1 MSSPESAR
9 YLGGDPALGSR
20 FLFEVDGVEIGLFAS
35 VAGLEVSSRFVEVAE
50 GGHLR
55 INAQRCLKPAHGLAV
70 GDVLTFPQG
79 RRIRLIRVLSLS
91 DRRGPAAEAVAL
103 YEDLD
108 PPGQDAMA
116 EPLE

>member
-1 MSSPESAR
+1 MAGPGGRQNPEAQPKLRLDKWLFHAR
-9 YLGGDPALGSR
+9 FFKSR
-20 FLFEVDGVEIGLFAS
+20 ELA
-35 VAGLEVSSRFVEVAE
+35 AGVAE

-55 INAQRCLKPAHGLAV
+55 INAQRCTKAGHGLSV

-79 RRIRLIRVLSLS
+79 RRIRVIRVLSLS
-91 DRRGPAAEAVAL
+91 DRRGPATEATAL

-108 PPGQDAMA
+108 PPGQDATA